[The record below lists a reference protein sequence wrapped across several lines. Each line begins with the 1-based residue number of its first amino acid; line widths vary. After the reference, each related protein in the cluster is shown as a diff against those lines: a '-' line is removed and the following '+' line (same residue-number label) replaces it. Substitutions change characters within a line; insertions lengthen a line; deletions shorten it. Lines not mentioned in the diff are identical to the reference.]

1 MVTCF
6 PTRRHG
12 QVGGLGSPFALT
24 GLDAC
29 LHVNLVFDSL
39 TGLLLSVSRLIRQL
53 IQQATKIR
61 NVSSQ
66 VFDPGTGLPD
76 FETYCRTDDQHLGAR
91 IDP

>member
-12 QVGGLGSPFALT
+12 QVGGLEVLALT

-29 LHVNLVFDSL
+29 LYVNLVFDSS
-39 TGLLLSVSRLIRQL
+39 TDLLLSASRLIRQL

-61 NVSSQ
+61 NVGPQ

>member
-39 TGLLLSVSRLIRQL
+39 TGLLLSASRLIRQL
-53 IQQATKIR
+53 IQQTTKIR
-61 NVSSQ
+61 NVGSQ